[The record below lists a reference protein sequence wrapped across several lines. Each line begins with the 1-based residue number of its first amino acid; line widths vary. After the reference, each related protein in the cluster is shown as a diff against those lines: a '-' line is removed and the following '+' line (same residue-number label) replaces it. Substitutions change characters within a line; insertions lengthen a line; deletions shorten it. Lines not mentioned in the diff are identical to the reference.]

1 MSVQN
6 IKLLLLRYLVLQ
18 RDLSGLK
25 LTSTL
30 TIELNRTLPM
40 RSVGRIVA
48 HLMILDDVN
57 RPVEIKDVLPQYNG

>member
-1 MSVQN
+1 MGE
-6 IKLLLLRYLVLQ
+6 ILVLQ

-30 TIELNRTLPM
+30 TIELKRTLPM
-40 RSVGRIVA
+40 GSVGCIVA

-57 RPVEIKDVLPQYNG
+57 RPVEIKDVLPQCNG